1 MKIFAMAVVI
11 SAAFS
16 SIAQAQVCVESVG
29 DSVSILEN
37 GNRFEVPVML
47 RYTARIANRDLQNSA
62 GMRLTGIGAILQ
74 QDRANYHKTSTPDIS
89 GPFRDSQDGYF
100 FSLSRR
106 VQIGRAPIYNECGL
120 SADQLEDFNSNLR
133 NATLPGVV
141 DVAVFR
147 HPSGGLGLA
156 LSQVD

>member
-1 MKIFAMAVVI
+1 MKILAMAVVI

-16 SIAQAQVCVESVG
+16 SIAQAQSCVEAVG
-29 DSVSILEN
+29 DNALIMDN
-37 GNRFEVPVML
+37 GNLFSVPVML

-74 QDRANYHKTSTPDIS
+74 QDRANYHKTSIPDIR
-89 GPFRDSQDGYF
+89 GPFRDGQDGYF
-100 FSLSRR
+100 FSLNRR
-106 VQIGRAPIYNECGL
+106 VQIGRAQIYNECWL
-120 SADQLEDFNSNLR
+120 SADQLEDFNTNLR